1 MWRFQLTLGALLLAG
16 LPVLNIFTTN
26 SHLGVTLFGGAALR
40 PLAGFDLVTL
50 ALGLLL
56 GWAAWWVGRKGLK
69 QAGAKSVAARAA
81 AVAPAS
87 REAA

>member
-1 MWRFQLTLGALLLAG
+1 
-16 LPVLNIFTTN
+16 
-26 SHLGVTLFGGAALR
+26 VTLFGGAALR

-56 GWAAWWVGRKGLK
+56 GWAAWWVGRKGK
-69 QAGAKSVAARAA
+69 RQAAAKTSAANVS